1 MSQVNFACTALKG
14 TNKSGDL
21 KPDEDGYYEV
31 VLGGLNVPNGSGAFY
46 PLKGAE
52 QIFQESAP
60 LIRRISSGNCR
71 GEYGHPY
78 RLPGQTPQE
87 YLARCMKIQEDR
99 IAFHIASV
107 RLDDSLLK
115 GQDGRPIVAII
126 GKIRPC
132 GPFGQVL
139 EEQLRNAKENVCF
152 SIRSLTN
159 DSFVNGIMTK
169 VLRFVLTW
177 DYVNEPGIAE
187 ASKWKS
193 PTLECFQGDELIL
206 TQDLVRTARLAVPE
220 GVGMEA
226 ANDAIDE
233 LLVSLGWERKEV
245 KTKRPASAGWSV

>member
-21 KPDEDGYYEV
+21 KPDADGYYEV
-31 VLGGLNVPNGSGAFY
+31 VLGGLNVANGSGAYY

-52 QIFQESAP
+52 SVFQESAP
-60 LIRRISSGNCR
+60 LMRRIASGNCR

-107 RLDDSLLK
+107 RLDDTILK
-115 GQDGRPIVAII
+115 GPNGQPIIAIL

-132 GPFGQVL
+132 GPFGPAL
-139 EEQLRNAKENVCF
+139 EDQLRNSKENVCF
-152 SIRSLTN
+152 SIRALTG

-169 VLRFVLTW
+169 VLRFVLNW

-187 ASKWKS
+187 ASKWKA

-206 TQDLVRTARLAVPE
+206 TQDIVETARLALPE

-226 ANDAIDE
+226 AGEAIDE
-233 LLVSLGWERKEV
+233 LLGAMGWVRKDV
-245 KTKRPASAGWSV
+245 KSKRPASAGWSR